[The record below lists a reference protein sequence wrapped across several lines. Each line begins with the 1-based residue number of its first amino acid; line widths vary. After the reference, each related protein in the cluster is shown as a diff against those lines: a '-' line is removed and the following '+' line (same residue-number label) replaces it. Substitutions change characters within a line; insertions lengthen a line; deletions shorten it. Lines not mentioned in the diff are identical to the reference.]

1 MGDLRKVNEFREWRK
16 GTLVLRTLIEK
27 NVGAKQLTILWM
39 DLAREISHEFG
50 I

>member
-1 MGDLRKVNEFREWRK
+1 MYDLRNFNEFREWRK

-27 NVGAKQLTILWM
+27 SVGAKQLNILWM
-39 DLAREISHEFG
+39 DLAREIGYEFG